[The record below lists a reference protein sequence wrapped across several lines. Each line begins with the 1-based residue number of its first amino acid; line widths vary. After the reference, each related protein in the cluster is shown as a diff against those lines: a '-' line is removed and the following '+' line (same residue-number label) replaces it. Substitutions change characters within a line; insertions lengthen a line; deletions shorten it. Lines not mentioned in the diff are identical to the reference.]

1 MAPKPLIDVSTL
13 NFDQLMYDEEG
24 LHAYLPQRYAMRQLH
39 GVVHMDTENLIAV
52 GYRDVTDDEFWCEG
66 HFPARPV
73 FPGVLIVESIAQLCA
88 FFWSHELGLKEAA
101 GRAML
106 FGGIDR
112 VKFRD
117 AVVPGQRMVL
127 VTQATEFKV
136 RRSKYETQA
145 IVDGKV
151 VFAGQITGLL
161 GPSMPEIFSDGKP

>member
-1 MAPKPLIDVSTL
+1 MSTVLTPQQVLERIPQQEPFRFIDEIVKL
-13 NFDQLMYDEEG
+13 GDDGIEA
-24 LHAYLPQRYAMRQLH
+24 AYTWRPDA
-39 GVVHMDTENLIAV
+39 DF
-52 GYRDVTDDEFWCEG
+52 YRG
-66 HFPARPV
+66 HFPGNPV
-73 FPGVLIVESIAQLCA
+73 TPGVLIVESIAQLCA
-88 FFWSHELGLKEAA
+88 FFWSHELGLKEAP

-117 AVVPGQRMVL
+117 AIVPGQRVVL

-145 IVDGKV
+145 IVNGKV

-161 GPSMPEIFSDGKP
+161 GPHMPEIFSFQKD